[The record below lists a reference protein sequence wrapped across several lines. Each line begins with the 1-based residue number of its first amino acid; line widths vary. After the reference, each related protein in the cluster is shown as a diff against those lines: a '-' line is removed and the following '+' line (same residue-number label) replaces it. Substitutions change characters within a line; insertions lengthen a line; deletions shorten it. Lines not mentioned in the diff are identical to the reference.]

1 MKEKI
6 LLKFS
11 SATNFKIKN
20 VMGSAYPFFSF
31 EGVHLTYIKSKIRNP
46 NKLWQENASPNTC
59 TLYYCKENTSYLEH
73 LQECPKYTAKNQFGN
88 KRKNTSSNRC
98 QN

>member
-20 VMGSAYPFFSF
+20 VMGSAYPFFPF
-31 EGVHLTYIKSKIRNP
+31 EYI
-46 NKLWQENASPNTC
+46 
-59 TLYYCKENTSYLEH
+59 
-73 LQECPKYTAKNQFGN
+73 
-88 KRKNTSSNRC
+88 
-98 QN
+98 